1 MATAEE
7 VTEIKGNR
15 VDMTTT
21 AVETDSEEVV
31 VSVAEV
37 TIVIETLEV
46 MARILDGKITTVA
59 AAAIK
64 VVDIKEAVVVDTT
77 GGEEDNHMEE
87 VDHPFMVAEMEVE
100 GVEVI
105 MIGVE
110 AEDMDQRR
118 MPWVSMVMIARTL
131 S

>member
-1 MATAEE
+1 M
-7 VTEIKGNR
+7 
-15 VDMTTT
+15 
-21 AVETDSEEVV
+21 

-64 VVDIKEAVVVDTT
+64 VVDIMEAVVVDTT